1 MQIEFIGKHF
11 EITEHLKTFVES
23 KLSRFKRLL
32 RETGEE
38 QTEVVVTITS
48 ARAKHTD
55 ENINRTSVFRVD
67 IDIYI
72 KSNGGGAVHAWEED
86 KDVYTAIDKVMDEI
100 ERQLL
105 KLKERRLSY
114 RRKSSKTKEEMHAA
128 ILEYAEEQ
136 EQTKPFVVEE
146 TFSVEKPMSIE
157 DAILELTENH
167 MMFLPFVDIKDGK
180 IKLLYRKRSDSFG
193 VIDLG
198 CKE

>member
-11 EITEHLKTFVES
+11 EITEHLKAFVES

-32 RETGEE
+32 RESGED
-38 QTEVVVTITS
+38 QTEVVITISS

-55 ENINRTSVFRVD
+55 DNINKTSIYRVD

-72 KSNGGGAVHAWEED
+72 KNNGGGAVHAWEED
-86 KDVYTAIDKVMDEI
+86 KDVYTAIDKVLDEV

-105 KLKERRLSY
+105 KLKERRLNY
-114 RRKSSKTKEEMHAA
+114 RRKSSKTKEETRE
-128 ILEYAEEQ
+128 IPLEPLEEEQ
-136 EQTKPFVVEE
+136 ETKTFVIEE
-146 TFSVEKPMSIE
+146 TFSVEKPMSVE

-167 MMFLPFVDIKDGK
+167 MVFLPFMDTKDGK
-180 IKLLYRKRSDSFG
+180 IKILYRKRSDSFG

-198 CKE
+198 CKG